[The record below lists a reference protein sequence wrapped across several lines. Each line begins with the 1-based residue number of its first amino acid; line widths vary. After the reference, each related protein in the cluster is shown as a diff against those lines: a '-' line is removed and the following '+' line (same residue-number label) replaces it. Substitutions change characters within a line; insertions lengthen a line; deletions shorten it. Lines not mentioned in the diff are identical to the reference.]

1 MMYLEA
7 EISSLG
13 AMSSSNPALVNGVQE
28 LDSGT
33 AAGIM
38 AFLKDKYFIPDA
50 LQPQTPGVSN
60 FTAVPGEVVV
70 SQGYQLEG
78 QQTADQQLMAMPA
91 GQVAVANLDD
101 VKAVALGQSLNGFHV
116 TTSDAATAAGYAK
129 AGSNFAVLWPLGGVA
144 AGAEKKKSMVKPLV
158 GAVIGGGAGALVGGG
173 VGAVVGAV
181 GGYLVGNAIA

>member
-7 EISSLG
+7 ELSSLG
-13 AMSSSNPALVNGVQE
+13 AYSPSSSLVNGVQE

-38 AFLKDKYFIPDA
+38 AFLKDKYFIPDP

-60 FTAVPGEVVV
+60 FTAVSGEYLVT
-70 SQGYQLEG
+70 QGQQLEG
-78 QQTADQQLMAMPA
+78 QQTADQQLMSMPA

-101 VKAVALGQSLNGFHV
+101 VKAVALGQSLSGFHV
-116 TTSDAATAAGYAK
+116 TTSDAATAATYAK
-129 AGSNFAVLWPLGGVA
+129 SGSNFAVLWPLGGA
-144 AGAEKKKSMVKPLV
+144 ATEAPKKSMVKPIV

-173 VGAVVGAV
+173 IGAVVGAL